1 MFYCKRDAEEEVCMN
16 NLCRKLHS
24 EDGQKRAEVCAE
36 SSRWPKWLP
45 ELEYA
50 TAYMC
55 FKFSKFGKAGVTDN
69 VRLFGQFG
77 IFVTFLRFFVEFPS
91 DLDSLFCYFSEL
103 VLI

>member
-1 MFYCKRDAEEEVCMN
+1 MY

-24 EDGQKRAEVCAE
+24 DEGQKRAEVCAE

-50 TAYMC
+50 TAFMC

-69 VRLFGQFG
+69 
-77 IFVTFLRFFVEFPS
+77 S
-91 DLDSLFCYFSEL
+91 
-103 VLI
+103 